1 MRKLWS
7 TFNLPTKISAAW
19 VSIILFFVVTGSF
32 LPLPN
37 PTEYD
42 PEASGVGLF
51 SSGHLL
57 GTDINGYDL
66 LSNVING
73 ARISIL
79 IALISV
85 GVGGL
90 IGSAI
95 GIGSAYVRGKL
106 DIAVNLL
113 FNILLS
119 IPNLVLG
126 LALVA
131 ILATSPDPSIPID
144 PNRRVF
150 IIIFSLTVIIIPILG
165 RIARGATLSWVNRE
179 FIVAARSMG
188 MKDRHIIFKHIVP
201 NVLPAIYAVIFL
213 AIGVVIVAEGAL
225 SLLGVGIID
234 GVSWGAITHRGQ
246 LEAVRGVDLDI
257 QAGTSIGI
265 VGESGSG
272 KTVMSRAA
280 MGLLTGSNVTRDGR
294 ITFDGKVLSDMSREE
309 VRNEFGTGMAMIFQD
324 PMTALNPVRRIGS
337 QLQESLRVRLGM
349 SRKEARARSIEL
361 LTLVRIPEPK
371 QMLRKFPSQLSGGM
385 RQRIMIAIAIS
396 CNPKLLFA
404 DEPTT
409 ALDVTV
415 QAQILELLTDLRQRL
430 NMTMVL
436 VTHDLGVVAGNTD
449 YVAVMYAGEIV
460 EQAPTTELFANMKM
474 PYTEALFKS
483 IPNIQM
489 KAGSRL
495 PVIEG
500 RLPDPT
506 DRPPGC
512 GFAARC
518 SYAQDKCFTEHPEL
532 EAAKDGHLY
541 RCWFPLGDSIQRKVS

>member
-1 MRKLWS
+1 MTSMLKLE
-7 TFNLPTKISAAW
+7 NLK
-19 VSIILFFVVTGSF
+19 
-32 LPLPN
+32 
-37 PTEYD
+37 
-42 PEASGVGLF
+42 
-51 SSGHLL
+51 
-57 GTDINGYDL
+57 
-66 LSNVING
+66 
-73 ARISIL
+73 
-79 IALISV
+79 
-85 GVGGL
+85 
-90 IGSAI
+90 
-95 GIGSAYVRGKL
+95 VRF
-106 DIAVNLL
+106 A
-113 FNILLS
+113 
-119 IPNLVLG
+119 
-126 LALVA
+126 
-131 ILATSPDPSIPID
+131 
-144 PNRRVF
+144 
-150 IIIFSLTVIIIPILG
+150 
-165 RIARGATLSWVNRE
+165 
-179 FIVAARSMG
+179 
-188 MKDRHIIFKHIVP
+188 
-201 NVLPAIYAVIFL
+201 
-213 AIGVVIVAEGAL
+213 
-225 SLLGVGIID
+225 
-234 GVSWGAITHRGQ
+234 THRGQ
-246 LEAVRGVDLDI
+246 LEAVRGVDLEI
-257 QAGTSIGI
+257 EAGTSIGI

-272 KTVMSRAA
+272 KTVLSRAA
-280 MGLLTGSNVTRDGR
+280 MGLLTGSNITREGR

-371 QMLRKFPSQLSGGM
+371 QMLRKFPNQLSGGM

-415 QAQILELLTDLRQRL
+415 QAQILELLTDLRKEL

-460 EQAPTTELFANMKM
+460 EQASTTDLFANMKM

-483 IPNIQM
+483 IPNINM
-489 KAGSRL
+489 KSGSRL

-512 GFAARC
+512 GFASRC
-518 SYAQDKCFTEHPEL
+518 NYAQEKCFTEHPEL

-541 RCWFPLGDSIQRKVS
+541 RCWFPLGDSTQRKVS